1 MCVWEQI
8 TRPRCQTKTVKGP
21 MCHVI
26 VYMSAHTGP
35 DFSGD
40 HYPEVPATDS
50 LWKGHSN
57 ARLTFMAS
65 SACRKLLLSVASWVC
80 FTSSCQE
87 ESRIWVFTGR
97 VSVSYSHQMMNA
109 ADSQMY
115 RRTSVTLA
123 RSHNSYSSPC
133 RLFAN
138 NIERTFR

>member
-8 TRPRCQTKTVKGP
+8 TRSRCHTKTVKGP
-21 MCHVI
+21 MCHFMVH
-26 VYMSAHTGP
+26 MSAHTGP
-35 DFSGD
+35 DFSVD

-50 LWKGHSN
+50 LWKGHSKPQ
-57 ARLTFMAS
+57 LTFMAS

-97 VSVSYSHQMMNA
+97 VSVSYYHQMMMNA

-115 RRTSVTLA
+115 RSEAVPEDICHSHTL
-123 RSHNSYSSPC
+123 S
-133 RLFAN
+133 
-138 NIERTFR
+138 